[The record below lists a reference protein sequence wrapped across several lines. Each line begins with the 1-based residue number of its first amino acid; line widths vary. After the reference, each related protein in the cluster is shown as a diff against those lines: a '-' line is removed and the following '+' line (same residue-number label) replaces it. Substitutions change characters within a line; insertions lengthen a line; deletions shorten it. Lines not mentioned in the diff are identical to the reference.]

1 MVKQNCKLF
10 SHLFKCQL
18 GIFKFGV
25 TCKVFVRSCCLG
37 LCWCFV
43 CVYVRVLMV
52 VSSCSVCPDLILMA
66 LERKDYF
73 LCQLCLQFFPDIPE
87 AVTCACLKA
96 FIR

>member
-1 MVKQNCKLF
+1 MLVLVLVHLCVCLCVLTVLF
-10 SHLFKCQL
+10 
-18 GIFKFGV
+18 
-25 TCKVFVRSCCLG
+25 
-37 LCWCFV
+37 
-43 CVYVRVLMV
+43 
-52 VSSCSVCPDLILMA
+52 SCSVCPDLVLMA

>member
-1 MVKQNCKLF
+1 MKL
-10 SHLFKCQL
+10 S
-18 GIFKFGV
+18 GV
-25 TCKVFVRSCCLG
+25 GACAFLDG
-37 LCWCFV
+37 
-43 CVYVRVLMV
+43 V
-52 VSSCSVCPDLILMA
+52 VSSRSVCPDLVLMA